1 MDEQTYML
9 LYVGVIIFGIFFLFA
24 KIKHNNILEKDVGK
38 DDLNSD
44 LPIIKQKAVVL
55 SKIEPEN
62 PNGVFFG
69 FAHILFEMENNER
82 KKFAI
87 IDKSKYDS
95 ILIGDRG
102 ILSTKGNAFVAF
114 ETNTMIGG
122 DNNE

>member
-1 MDEQTYML
+1 MDEQTYMI
-9 LYVGVIIFGIFFLFA
+9 LYIGVLIFGIFFLFA
-24 KIKHNNILEKDVGK
+24 KIKHNNILKDDSGK
-38 DDLNSD
+38 EDLNSD
-44 LPIIKQKAVVL
+44 LPIIKQNAVVL

-69 FAHILFEMENNER
+69 FPHIIFETENNER

-95 ILIGDRG
+95 ILVGDRG
-102 ILSTKGNAFVAF
+102 VLSTKGNAFIKF
-114 ETNTMIGG
+114 EINTVIGG